1 MVIWCRLVGCQQ
13 SLILLWKCWRLGC
26 LRRVYAMWVGKLSVV
41 FDFVQNVTKEDSLCY
56 QSRYQLPF
64 MTFVERFIAMFAI
77 GIGSEK
83 LWGKVYDWLKKGLF
97 NYALIFTFQT
107 DGCTESTFAATCFI
121 YFPISCG
128 DLGINS
134 KNSQPDI
141 DSSAARYKMYKR
153 VATHKAPRIHPVKI
167 RKKKNNKM

>member
-1 MVIWCRLVGCQQ
+1 M
-13 SLILLWKCWRLGC
+13 
-26 LRRVYAMWVGKLSVV
+26 Y
-41 FDFVQNVTKEDSLCY
+41 
-56 QSRYQLPF
+56 
-64 MTFVERFIAMFAI
+64 
-77 GIGSEK
+77 
-83 LWGKVYDWLKKGLF
+83 
-97 NYALIFTFQT
+97 
-107 DGCTESTFAATCFI
+107 I
-121 YFPISCG
+121 YISCG

>member
-1 MVIWCRLVGCQQ
+1 MRVVLKDLYQQ
-13 SLILLWKCWRLGC
+13 ESAKSHYLNKSRRSILRHAK
-26 LRRVYAMWVGKLSVV
+26 
-41 FDFVQNVTKEDSLCY
+41 
-56 QSRYQLPF
+56 
-64 MTFVERFIAMFAI
+64 I
-77 GIGSEK
+77 
-83 LWGKVYDWLKKGLF
+83 
-97 NYALIFTFQT
+97 
-107 DGCTESTFAATCFI
+107 
-121 YFPISCG
+121 CG

>member
-1 MVIWCRLVGCQQ
+1 MLGEKAGWELQKDSVCSSKQ
-13 SLILLWKCWRLGC
+13 ILEATPHKTAAVWP
-26 LRRVYAMWVGKLSVV
+26 LS
-41 FDFVQNVTKEDSLCY
+41 
-56 QSRYQLPF
+56 
-64 MTFVERFIAMFAI
+64 I
-77 GIGSEK
+77 SETIRDEQEM
-83 LWGKVYDWLKKGLF
+83 LD
-97 NYALIFTFQT
+97 I
-107 DGCTESTFAATCFI
+107 
-121 YFPISCG
+121 CG